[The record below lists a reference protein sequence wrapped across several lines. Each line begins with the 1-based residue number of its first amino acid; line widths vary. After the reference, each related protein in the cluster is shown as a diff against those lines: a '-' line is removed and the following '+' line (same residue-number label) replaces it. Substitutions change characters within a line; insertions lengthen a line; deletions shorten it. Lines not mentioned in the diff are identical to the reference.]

1 MRSAFSVFFAVL
13 LAPVVARA
21 DPARTD
27 ESVAHARTD
36 TSYGRIDGD
45 VSAIVG
51 LGASFGPRAPRAA
64 LDLRFRYLDTVGVF
78 FGYEDGA
85 LFGGDA
91 EPLRVVATGVELR
104 PLFIGR
110 WLTGRESARARLDLL
125 LDSFGLELGA
135 AFVQPTGSSLG
146 SRPSLQAGL
155 GLEIP
160 ILASARGPWIGLH
173 GGARW
178 NDAALRGDSVLTPS
192 DRAMFGVV
200 TLAWHEFFL
209 AHAVDAGDRA
219 PR

>member
-1 MRSAFSVFFAVL
+1 MRWACSVAV
-13 LAPVVARA
+13 VVAFPAAARAA
-21 DPARTD
+21 DPPRSE
-27 ESVAHARTD
+27 ESIPRAKTD
-36 TSYGRIDGD
+36 TSYGRIEGD
-45 VSAIVG
+45 LSVVVG

-64 LDLRFRYLDTVGVF
+64 GDLRLRYLDTAGLFVN
-78 FGYEDGA
+78 YEDGP
-85 LFGGDA
+85 LLGGDSD
-91 EPLRVVATGVELR
+91 PRRVIATGIELR

-110 WLTGRESARARLDLL
+110 WLTGRETARARFDLL

-135 AFVQPTGSSLG
+135 AFIQPSAGSFT
-146 SRPSLQAGL
+146 SRPALQAGL

-160 ILASARGPWIGLH
+160 VLASARGPWIGLH

-178 NDAALRGDSVLTPS
+178 NDSALRGDAIDSPS
-192 DRAMFGVV
+192 DRALFGAV